1 MKKLI
6 FLFVL
11 ILVSCKDS
19 RPVNTP
25 KNLIDK
31 DKMAALIADF
41 AISDQMG
48 MMNPSGNLD
57 TSSRFILNKHGVTA
71 KQFTESYE
79 YYLSSPA
86 TVRDILD
93 EAQDIIKSQDPEAEK
108 FIDKKLKEIA
118 NTAQPSAR

>member
-11 ILVSCKDS
+11 ILFSCKDS
-19 RPVNTP
+19 KPVNRP
-25 KNLIDK
+25 NNLIEK

-57 TSSRFILNKHGVTA
+57 TSARFILNRHAVTA

-86 TVRDILD
+86 TVRDILE
-93 EAQDIIKSQDPEAEK
+93 EAQDIIKSQDADAEK
-108 FIDKKLKEIA
+108 FIDKKLKEIG
-118 NTAQPSAR
+118 NTVPPSAR